1 MQRTPR
7 KKILDNL
14 CDLRVLCGE
23 ILLENGI
30 GFPEVSYK
38 VWGFSGKMVTEHCS
52 RNFVPKFVRRFSL
65 NR

>member
-38 VWGFSGKMVTEHCS
+38 VWGFRKNGY
-52 RNFVPKFVRRFSL
+52 
-65 NR
+65 